1 VEHPAELHVVDGAL
15 EHADILRHGD
25 ECRVVALGPGE
36 LEQLSA
42 VLQARIKIGQRADD
56 AFELFS
62 FLAELLR
69 ALRVGPDGRVFQRL
83 YNRSQP
89 LCLDV
94 EVKDTS
100 ADRQLAAAI
109 RKAYWRPG

>member
-1 VEHPAELHVVDGAL
+1 VEHPTELHLADRAL
-15 EHADILRHGD
+15 ERVDVLRNGD
-25 ECRVVALGPGE
+25 ECRVVALGAGE
-36 LEQLSA
+36 LEQFSA
-42 VLQARIKIGQRADD
+42 VLQSRVKAGQCADD

-69 ALRVGPDGRVFQRL
+69 ALRVGPDARVFERL
-83 YNRSQP
+83 YDRSEP

-100 ADRQLAAAI
+100 ADRQRAAAI
-109 RKAYWRPG
+109 RRAYWRPD